1 MRINININIP
11 EFHND
16 DVDAENA
23 ISNNTIRINRNC
35 NINIFSIRCLTFFL
49 TPTSGHWEW
58 GNGPKPRPG
67 SQKGVQSAPF
77 ASCSEGTMGVKLVI
91 DVADDTAMP
100 FSSILEDL
108 IIVEYGSLMDGMD
121 PNNAGNPHALA
132 AHMCMCWCMDICTK
146 GLHNILAESFSLLAT
161 PTMPIDGLPLHEDT
175 RSKLHED
182 AILSQERQRCTAL
195 AQVIY
200 SAKSDLQMV

>member
-1 MRINININIP
+1 MYVTRLNTHHRINHHHSISVY
-11 EFHND
+11 FM
-16 DVDAENA
+16 A
-23 ISNNTIRINRNC
+23 ISNNT
-35 NINIFSIRCLTFFL
+35 SGKPPGPM

-67 SQKGVQSAPF
+67 SQKGARSAPF
-77 ASCSEGTMGVKLVI
+77 ASCAEGTMGVKLVI

-108 IIVEYGSLMDGMD
+108 IIAEYGSLMDGMD
-121 PNNAGNPHALA
+121 PDNAGNPHALA
-132 AHMCMCWCMDICTK
+132 AHMRMCQRMDICAK

-161 PTMPIDGLPLHEDT
+161 PTMPMDGLPLHEDT

-195 AQVIY
+195 AQAIY
-200 SAKSDLQMV
+200 SAKSDLQMVWRIVELA